1 MENRFC
7 LFFQENYIF
16 AESLDFL
23 CCYKLHLVFS
33 TDVVQDSFKGKA
45 NPEQAKDLTKF
56 YKPRN
61 SQATENIQARVSRP
75 QPSAAIPRNAQ
86 RSLYTLEKTR
96 RQLPVPGCSLPC

>member
-16 AESLDFL
+16 VEFLDFL

-33 TDVVQDSFKGKA
+33 TGVVQANFKGKA

-61 SQATENIQARVSRP
+61 SQATENI
-75 QPSAAIPRNAQ
+75 
-86 RSLYTLEKTR
+86 
-96 RQLPVPGCSLPC
+96 